1 MHNLKNIDLEIPKK
15 EFIVITGVSGSGK
28 SSLAFDT
35 IYAEGQR
42 RYVESLSSYA
52 RQFLDRIEKPKID
65 KITGLCPAI
74 ALEQKISS
82 SNPRSTVGTK
92 TEIYD
97 YLKLL
102 FSRFGKIFSP
112 ISGKEVKK
120 DSISEIIDQIK
131 KQSLP
136 SIHVVN
142 KVDRFKDKT
151 KILEFLKNHSYL
163 EVFSDVIPV
172 SAKYQKNLDSL
183 LSVIKDYLPHNELDY
198 DDKLSTDQDLHFR
211 ISEALRERL
220 MENLKDELP
229 YKFNCAIETMEDK
242 GKVFLI
248 EIAILVNKQ
257 AHKKIIIGKEGQ
269 LLKKIG
275 SEARAEI
282 EKILNRQVYLST
294 YIRVVKPGRR
304 K

>member
-1 MHNLKNIDLEIPKK
+1 MPEKK
-15 EFIVITGVSGSGK
+15 SGYVAIIGRPNVGK
-28 SSLAFDT
+28 STLINALIGEKVTIVTSKPQTTVQNIIGILNDDDSQIILVDTPGLVSNKQIASQKKTYNRSVVDALASSDV
-35 IYAEGQR
+35 I
-42 RYVESLSSYA
+42 VMLSEA
-52 RQFLDRIEKPKID
+52 NKW
-65 KITGLCPAI
+65 
-74 ALEQKISS
+74 
-82 SNPRSTVGTK
+82 TK
-92 TEIYD
+92 TDEQ
-97 YLKLL
+97 LL
-102 FSRFGKIFSP
+102 
-112 ISGKEVKK
+112 
-120 DSISEIIDQIK
+120 DQIK

-151 KILEFLKNHSYL
+151 KILDFLKNHSYL
-163 EVFSDVIPV
+163 DVFSDVIPV
-172 SAKYQKNLDSL
+172 SANYQKNLDSL
-183 LSVIKDYLPHNELDY
+183 LSVIKDHLPHNDLDY
-198 DDKLSTDQDLHFR
+198 DEKSSTDQDLYFR

-229 YKFNCAIETMEDK
+229 YKFDCVIETVEDK

-257 AHKKIIIGKEGQ
+257 AHKKIIIGKQGQ

-275 SEARAEI
+275 SEARGEI

-294 YIRVVKPGRR
+294 YIKVVKPGRR

>member
-1 MHNLKNIDLEIPKK
+1 MPEKK
-15 EFIVITGVSGSGK
+15 SGYIAIIGRPNVGK
-28 SSLAFDT
+28 STLINALIGEKVTIVTSKPQTTVQNIIGILNDDDSQIILVDTPGLVSNKQIASQKKTYNRSVVDALASSDV
-35 IYAEGQR
+35 I
-42 RYVESLSSYA
+42 VMLSEA
-52 RQFLDRIEKPKID
+52 NKW
-65 KITGLCPAI
+65 
-74 ALEQKISS
+74 
-82 SNPRSTVGTK
+82 TK
-92 TEIYD
+92 TDEQ
-97 YLKLL
+97 LL
-102 FSRFGKIFSP
+102 
-112 ISGKEVKK
+112 
-120 DSISEIIDQIK
+120 DQIK

-151 KILEFLKNHSYL
+151 KILDFLKNHSYL
-163 EVFSDVIPV
+163 DVFSDVIPV

-183 LSVIKDYLPHNELDY
+183 LSVIKDHLPHNDLDY
-198 DDKLSTDQDLHFR
+198 DEKSSTDQDLYFR

-229 YKFNCAIETMEDK
+229 YKFDCVIERVEDK

-257 AHKKIIIGKEGQ
+257 AHKKIIIGKQGQ

-275 SEARAEI
+275 SEARGEI

-294 YIRVVKPGRR
+294 YIKVVKPGRR

>member
-1 MHNLKNIDLEIPKK
+1 MPEKK
-15 EFIVITGVSGSGK
+15 SGYVAIIGRPNVGK
-28 SSLAFDT
+28 STLINALIGEKVTIVTSKPQTTVQNIIGILNDDDSQIILVDTPGLVSNKQIASQKKTYNRSVVDALASSDV
-35 IYAEGQR
+35 I
-42 RYVESLSSYA
+42 VMLSEA
-52 RQFLDRIEKPKID
+52 NKW
-65 KITGLCPAI
+65 
-74 ALEQKISS
+74 
-82 SNPRSTVGTK
+82 TK
-92 TEIYD
+92 TDEQ
-97 YLKLL
+97 LL
-102 FSRFGKIFSP
+102 
-112 ISGKEVKK
+112 
-120 DSISEIIDQIK
+120 DQIK

-151 KILEFLKNHSYL
+151 KILDFLKNHSYL
-163 EVFSDVIPV
+163 DVFSDVIPV

-183 LSVIKDYLPHNELDY
+183 LSVIKDHLPRSDLDY
-198 DDKLSTDQDLHFR
+198 DEKSSTDQDIYFR

-229 YKFNCAIETMEDK
+229 YKFDCVIETVEDK

-257 AHKKIIIGKEGQ
+257 AHKKIIIGKQGQ

-275 SEARAEI
+275 SEARGGI

-294 YIRVVKPGRR
+294 YIKVVKPGRR

>member
-1 MHNLKNIDLEIPKK
+1 MPEKK
-15 EFIVITGVSGSGK
+15 SGYVAIIGRPNVGK
-28 SSLAFDT
+28 STLINSLIGEKVTIVTSKPQTTVQNIIGILNDDDSQIILVDT
-35 IYAEGQR
+35 PGLVSNKQIASQKKTYNRSVVDALASSD
-42 RYVESLSSYA
+42 VIVMLSEA
-52 RQFLDRIEKPKID
+52 NKW
-65 KITGLCPAI
+65 
-74 ALEQKISS
+74 
-82 SNPRSTVGTK
+82 TK
-92 TEIYD
+92 TDEQ
-97 YLKLL
+97 LL
-102 FSRFGKIFSP
+102 
-112 ISGKEVKK
+112 
-120 DSISEIIDQIK
+120 DQIK

-151 KILEFLKNHSYL
+151 KILDFLKNHSYL
-163 EVFSDVIPV
+163 DVFSDVIPV

-183 LSVIKDYLPHNELDY
+183 LSVIKDHLPHNDLDY
-198 DDKLSTDQDLHFR
+198 DEKSSTDQDLYFR

-229 YKFNCAIETMEDK
+229 YKFDCVIETVEDK

-257 AHKKIIIGKEGQ
+257 AHKKIIIGKQGQ

-275 SEARAEI
+275 SEARGEI

-294 YIRVVKPGRR
+294 YIKVVKPGRR

>member
-1 MHNLKNIDLEIPKK
+1 MPEKK
-15 EFIVITGVSGSGK
+15 SGYVAIIGRPNVGK
-28 SSLAFDT
+28 STLINALIGEKVTIVTSKPQTTVQNIIGILNDDDSQIILVDTPGLVSNKQIASQKKTYNRSVVDALASSDV
-35 IYAEGQR
+35 I
-42 RYVESLSSYA
+42 VMLSEA
-52 RQFLDRIEKPKID
+52 NKW
-65 KITGLCPAI
+65 
-74 ALEQKISS
+74 
-82 SNPRSTVGTK
+82 TK
-92 TEIYD
+92 TDEQ
-97 YLKLL
+97 LL
-102 FSRFGKIFSP
+102 
-112 ISGKEVKK
+112 
-120 DSISEIIDQIK
+120 DQVK

-151 KILEFLKNHSYL
+151 KILDFLKNHSYL
-163 EVFSDVIPV
+163 DVFSDVIPV

-183 LSVIKDYLPHNELDY
+183 LSVIKDHLPHNDLDY
-198 DDKLSTDQDLHFR
+198 DEKSSTDQDLYFR

-229 YKFNCAIETMEDK
+229 YKFDCVIETMEDK

-257 AHKKIIIGKEGQ
+257 AHKKIIIGKQGQ

-275 SEARAEI
+275 SEARGEI

-294 YIRVVKPGRR
+294 YIKVVKSGRR

>member
-1 MHNLKNIDLEIPKK
+1 MPEKK
-15 EFIVITGVSGSGK
+15 SGYVAIIGRPNVGK
-28 SSLAFDT
+28 STLINALIGEKVTIVTSKPQTTVQNIIGILNDDDSQIILVDTPGLVSNKQIASQKKTYNRSVVDALASSDV
-35 IYAEGQR
+35 I
-42 RYVESLSSYA
+42 VMLSEA
-52 RQFLDRIEKPKID
+52 NKW
-65 KITGLCPAI
+65 
-74 ALEQKISS
+74 
-82 SNPRSTVGTK
+82 TK
-92 TEIYD
+92 TDEQ
-97 YLKLL
+97 LL
-102 FSRFGKIFSP
+102 
-112 ISGKEVKK
+112 
-120 DSISEIIDQIK
+120 DQIK

-151 KILEFLKNHSYL
+151 KILDFLKNHSYL
-163 EVFSDVIPV
+163 DVFSDVIPV

-183 LSVIKDYLPHNELDY
+183 LSVIKDYLPHNDLDY
-198 DDKLSTDQDLHFR
+198 DEKSSTDQDLYFR

-229 YKFNCAIETMEDK
+229 YKFDCVIETMEDK
-242 GKVFLI
+242 EKVFLI

-257 AHKKIIIGKEGQ
+257 AHKKIIIGKQGQ

-275 SEARAEI
+275 SEARGEI

-294 YIRVVKPGRR
+294 YIKVVKPGRR

>member
-1 MHNLKNIDLEIPKK
+1 MPDKK
-15 EFIVITGVSGSGK
+15 SGYVAIIGRPNVGK
-28 SSLAFDT
+28 STLINGLIGEKVTIVTSKPQTTVQNIIGILNDDDSQIILVDTPGLVSNKQIASQKKTYNRSVVDALASSDV
-35 IYAEGQR
+35 I
-42 RYVESLSSYA
+42 VMLSEA
-52 RQFLDRIEKPKID
+52 NKW
-65 KITGLCPAI
+65 
-74 ALEQKISS
+74 
-82 SNPRSTVGTK
+82 TK
-92 TEIYD
+92 TDEQ
-97 YLKLL
+97 LL
-102 FSRFGKIFSP
+102 
-112 ISGKEVKK
+112 
-120 DSISEIIDQIK
+120 DQIK

-151 KILEFLKNHSYL
+151 KILDFLKNHSYL
-163 EVFSDVIPV
+163 DVFSDVIPV

-183 LSVIKDYLPHNELDY
+183 LSVIKDHLPHNDLDY
-198 DDKLSTDQDLHFR
+198 DEKSSTDQDLYFR

-229 YKFNCAIETMEDK
+229 YKFDCVIETVEDK

-257 AHKKIIIGKEGQ
+257 AHKKIIIGKQGQ

-275 SEARAEI
+275 SEARGEI

-294 YIRVVKPGRR
+294 YIKVVKPGRR

>member
-1 MHNLKNIDLEIPKK
+1 MMPEKK
-15 EFIVITGVSGSGK
+15 SGYVAIIGKPNVGK
-28 SSLAFDT
+28 STLINALIGEKVTIVTSKPQTTVQNIIGILNDDDSQIILVDTPGLVSNKQIASQKKTYNRSVVDALASSDV
-35 IYAEGQR
+35 I
-42 RYVESLSSYA
+42 VMLSEA
-52 RQFLDRIEKPKID
+52 NKW
-65 KITGLCPAI
+65 
-74 ALEQKISS
+74 
-82 SNPRSTVGTK
+82 TK
-92 TEIYD
+92 TDEQ
-97 YLKLL
+97 LL
-102 FSRFGKIFSP
+102 
-112 ISGKEVKK
+112 
-120 DSISEIIDQIK
+120 DQIK

-151 KILEFLKNHSYL
+151 KILDFLKNHSYL
-163 EVFSDVIPV
+163 DVFSDVIPV

-183 LSVIKDYLPHNELDY
+183 LSVIKDHLPHNDLDY
-198 DDKLSTDQDLHFR
+198 DEKSSTDQDLYFR

-229 YKFNCAIETMEDK
+229 YKFDCVIERVEDK

-257 AHKKIIIGKEGQ
+257 AHKKIIIGKQGQ

-275 SEARAEI
+275 SEARGGI

-294 YIRVVKPGRR
+294 YIKVVKPGRR

>member
-1 MHNLKNIDLEIPKK
+1 MPEKK
-15 EFIVITGVSGSGK
+15 SGYVAIIGRPNVGK
-28 SSLAFDT
+28 STLINGLIGEKVTIVTSKPQTTVQNIIGILNDDDSQIILVDTPGLVSNKQIASQKKTYNRSVVDALASSDV
-35 IYAEGQR
+35 I
-42 RYVESLSSYA
+42 VMLSEA
-52 RQFLDRIEKPKID
+52 NKW
-65 KITGLCPAI
+65 
-74 ALEQKISS
+74 
-82 SNPRSTVGTK
+82 TK
-92 TEIYD
+92 TDEQ
-97 YLKLL
+97 LL
-102 FSRFGKIFSP
+102 
-112 ISGKEVKK
+112 
-120 DSISEIIDQIK
+120 DQIK

-151 KILEFLKNHSYL
+151 KILDFLKNHSYL
-163 EVFSDVIPV
+163 DVFSDVIPV

-183 LSVIKDYLPHNELDY
+183 LSVIKDHLPRNDLDY
-198 DDKLSTDQDLHFR
+198 DEKSSTDQDLYFR

-229 YKFNCAIETMEDK
+229 YKFDCVIETVEDK

-257 AHKKIIIGKEGQ
+257 AHKKIIIGKQGQ

-275 SEARAEI
+275 SEARGEI

-294 YIRVVKPGRR
+294 YIKVVKPGRR

>member
-1 MHNLKNIDLEIPKK
+1 MPDKK
-15 EFIVITGVSGSGK
+15 SGYVAIIGRPNVGK
-28 SSLAFDT
+28 STLINGLIGEKVTIVTSKPQTTVQNIIGILNDDDSQIILVDTPGLVSNKQIASQKKTYNRSVVDALASSDV
-35 IYAEGQR
+35 I
-42 RYVESLSSYA
+42 VMLSEA
-52 RQFLDRIEKPKID
+52 NKW
-65 KITGLCPAI
+65 
-74 ALEQKISS
+74 
-82 SNPRSTVGTK
+82 TK
-92 TEIYD
+92 TDEQ
-97 YLKLL
+97 LL
-102 FSRFGKIFSP
+102 
-112 ISGKEVKK
+112 
-120 DSISEIIDQIK
+120 DQVK

-151 KILEFLKNHSYL
+151 KILDFLKNHSYL
-163 EVFSDVIPV
+163 DVFSDVIPV

-183 LSVIKDYLPHNELDY
+183 LSVIKDHLPHNDLDY
-198 DDKLSTDQDLHFR
+198 DEKSSTDQDLYFR

-229 YKFNCAIETMEDK
+229 YKFDCVIETVEDK

-257 AHKKIIIGKEGQ
+257 AHKKIIIGKQGQ

-275 SEARAEI
+275 SEARGEI

-294 YIRVVKPGRR
+294 YIKVVKPGRR

>member
-1 MHNLKNIDLEIPKK
+1 MPEKK
-15 EFIVITGVSGSGK
+15 SGYVAIIGRPNVGK
-28 SSLAFDT
+28 STLINALIGEKVTIVTSKPQTTVQNIIGILNDDDSQIILVDTPGLVSNKQIASQKKTYNRSVVDALASSDV
-35 IYAEGQR
+35 I
-42 RYVESLSSYA
+42 VMLSEA
-52 RQFLDRIEKPKID
+52 NKW
-65 KITGLCPAI
+65 
-74 ALEQKISS
+74 
-82 SNPRSTVGTK
+82 TK
-92 TEIYD
+92 TDEQ
-97 YLKLL
+97 LL
-102 FSRFGKIFSP
+102 
-112 ISGKEVKK
+112 
-120 DSISEIIDQIK
+120 DQIK

-151 KILEFLKNHSYL
+151 KILDFLKNHSYL
-163 EVFSDVIPV
+163 DVFSDVIPV

-183 LSVIKDYLPHNELDY
+183 LSVIKDYLPHNDLDY
-198 DDKLSTDQDLHFR
+198 DEKSSTDQDLYFR

-229 YKFNCAIETMEDK
+229 YKFDCVIETVEDK

-257 AHKKIIIGKEGQ
+257 AHKKIIIGKQGQ

-275 SEARAEI
+275 SEARGEI

-294 YIRVVKPGRR
+294 YIKVVKPGRR

>member
-1 MHNLKNIDLEIPKK
+1 MPEKK
-15 EFIVITGVSGSGK
+15 SGYVAIIGRPNVGK
-28 SSLAFDT
+28 STLINALIGEKVTIVTSKPQTTVQNIIGILNDDDSQIILVDTPGLVSNKQIASQKKTYNRSVVDALASSDV
-35 IYAEGQR
+35 I
-42 RYVESLSSYA
+42 VMLSEA
-52 RQFLDRIEKPKID
+52 NKW
-65 KITGLCPAI
+65 
-74 ALEQKISS
+74 
-82 SNPRSTVGTK
+82 TK
-92 TEIYD
+92 TDEQ
-97 YLKLL
+97 LL
-102 FSRFGKIFSP
+102 
-112 ISGKEVKK
+112 
-120 DSISEIIDQIK
+120 DQVK

-151 KILEFLKNHSYL
+151 KILDFLKNHSYL
-163 EVFSDVIPV
+163 DVFSDVIPV

-183 LSVIKDYLPHNELDY
+183 LSVIKDHLPRSDLDY
-198 DDKLSTDQDLHFR
+198 DEKSSTDQDLYFR

-229 YKFNCAIETMEDK
+229 YKFDCVIETVEDK
-242 GKVFLI
+242 EKVFLI

-257 AHKKIIIGKEGQ
+257 AHKKIIIGKQGQ

-275 SEARAEI
+275 SEARRGI

-294 YIRVVKPGRR
+294 YIKVVKPGRR

>member
-1 MHNLKNIDLEIPKK
+1 MPEKK
-15 EFIVITGVSGSGK
+15 SGYVAIIGRPNVGK
-28 SSLAFDT
+28 STLINALIGEKVTIVTSKPQTTVQNIIGILNDDDSQIILVDTPGLVSNKQIASQKKTYNRSVVDALASSDV
-35 IYAEGQR
+35 I
-42 RYVESLSSYA
+42 VMLSEA
-52 RQFLDRIEKPKID
+52 NKW
-65 KITGLCPAI
+65 
-74 ALEQKISS
+74 
-82 SNPRSTVGTK
+82 TK
-92 TEIYD
+92 TD
-97 YLKLL
+97 DQLL
-102 FSRFGKIFSP
+102 
-112 ISGKEVKK
+112 
-120 DSISEIIDQIK
+120 DQIK

-151 KILEFLKNHSYL
+151 KILDFLKNHSYL
-163 EVFSDVIPV
+163 DVFSDVIPV

-183 LSVIKDYLPHNELDY
+183 LSVIKDHLPRSDLDY
-198 DDKLSTDQDLHFR
+198 DEKSSTDQDIYFR

-229 YKFNCAIETMEDK
+229 YKFDCVIETVEDK

-257 AHKKIIIGKEGQ
+257 AHKKIIIGKQGQ

-275 SEARAEI
+275 SEARGEI

-294 YIRVVKPGRR
+294 YIKVVKPGRR

>member
-1 MHNLKNIDLEIPKK
+1 MPEKK
-15 EFIVITGVSGSGK
+15 SGYVAIIGRPNVGK
-28 SSLAFDT
+28 STLINALIGEKVTIVTSKPQTTVQNIIGILNDDDSQIILVDTPGLVSNKQIASQKKTYNRSVVDALASSDV
-35 IYAEGQR
+35 I
-42 RYVESLSSYA
+42 VMLSEA
-52 RQFLDRIEKPKID
+52 NKW
-65 KITGLCPAI
+65 
-74 ALEQKISS
+74 
-82 SNPRSTVGTK
+82 TK
-92 TEIYD
+92 TDEQ
-97 YLKLL
+97 LL
-102 FSRFGKIFSP
+102 
-112 ISGKEVKK
+112 
-120 DSISEIIDQIK
+120 DQIK

-151 KILEFLKNHSYL
+151 KILDFLKNHSYL
-163 EVFSDVIPV
+163 DVFSDVIPV

-183 LSVIKDYLPHNELDY
+183 LSVIKDHLPRSDLDY
-198 DDKLSTDQDLHFR
+198 DEKSSTDQDLYFR

-229 YKFNCAIETMEDK
+229 YKFDCVIETVEDK

-257 AHKKIIIGKEGQ
+257 AHKKIIIGKQGQ

-275 SEARAEI
+275 SEARGEI

-294 YIRVVKPGRR
+294 HIKVVKSGRR

>member
-1 MHNLKNIDLEIPKK
+1 MPEKK
-15 EFIVITGVSGSGK
+15 SGYVAIIGRPNVGK
-28 SSLAFDT
+28 STLINALIGEKVTIVTSKPQTTVQNIIGILNDDDSQIILVDTPGLVSNKQIASQKKTYNRSVVDALASSDV
-35 IYAEGQR
+35 I
-42 RYVESLSSYA
+42 VMLSEA
-52 RQFLDRIEKPKID
+52 NKW
-65 KITGLCPAI
+65 
-74 ALEQKISS
+74 
-82 SNPRSTVGTK
+82 TK
-92 TEIYD
+92 TDEQ
-97 YLKLL
+97 LL
-102 FSRFGKIFSP
+102 
-112 ISGKEVKK
+112 
-120 DSISEIIDQIK
+120 DQIK

-151 KILEFLKNHSYL
+151 KILDFLKNHSYL
-163 EVFSDVIPV
+163 DVFSDVIPV

-183 LSVIKDYLPHNELDY
+183 LSVIKDHLPHNDLDY
-198 DDKLSTDQDLHFR
+198 DEKSSTDQDLYFR

-229 YKFNCAIETMEDK
+229 YKFDCVIETMEDK

-257 AHKKIIIGKEGQ
+257 AHKKIIIGKQGQ

-275 SEARAEI
+275 SEARGGN

-294 YIRVVKPGRR
+294 YIKVVKPGRR

>member
-1 MHNLKNIDLEIPKK
+1 MPEKK
-15 EFIVITGVSGSGK
+15 SGYVAIIGRPNVGK
-28 SSLAFDT
+28 STLINALIGEKVTIVTSKPQTTVRNIIGILNDDDSQIILVDTPGLVSNKQIASQKKTYNRSVVDALASSDV
-35 IYAEGQR
+35 I
-42 RYVESLSSYA
+42 VMLSEA
-52 RQFLDRIEKPKID
+52 NKW
-65 KITGLCPAI
+65 
-74 ALEQKISS
+74 
-82 SNPRSTVGTK
+82 TK
-92 TEIYD
+92 TDEQ
-97 YLKLL
+97 LL
-102 FSRFGKIFSP
+102 
-112 ISGKEVKK
+112 
-120 DSISEIIDQIK
+120 DQIK

-151 KILEFLKNHSYL
+151 KILDFLKNHSYL
-163 EVFSDVIPV
+163 DVFSDVIPV

-183 LSVIKDYLPHNELDY
+183 LSVIKDHLPRSDLDY
-198 DDKLSTDQDLHFR
+198 DEKSSTDQDLYFR

-229 YKFNCAIETMEDK
+229 YKFDCIIETVEDK

-257 AHKKIIIGKEGQ
+257 AHKKIIIGKQGQ

-275 SEARAEI
+275 SEARGEI

-294 YIRVVKPGRR
+294 YIKVVKPGRR

>member
-1 MHNLKNIDLEIPKK
+1 MMPEKK
-15 EFIVITGVSGSGK
+15 SGFVAIIGRPNVGK
-28 SSLAFDT
+28 STLINALIGEKVTIVTSKPQTTVQNIIGILNDDDSQIILVDTPGLVSNKQIASQKKTYNRSVVDALASSDV
-35 IYAEGQR
+35 I
-42 RYVESLSSYA
+42 VMLSEA
-52 RQFLDRIEKPKID
+52 NKW
-65 KITGLCPAI
+65 
-74 ALEQKISS
+74 
-82 SNPRSTVGTK
+82 TK
-92 TEIYD
+92 TDEQ
-97 YLKLL
+97 LL
-102 FSRFGKIFSP
+102 
-112 ISGKEVKK
+112 
-120 DSISEIIDQIK
+120 DQIK

-151 KILEFLKNHSYL
+151 KILDFLKNHSYL
-163 EVFSDVIPV
+163 DVFSDVIPV

-183 LSVIKDYLPHNELDY
+183 LSVIKDHLPQNDLDY
-198 DDKLSTDQDLHFR
+198 DEKSSTDQDLYFR

-229 YKFNCAIETMEDK
+229 YKFDCVIETMEDK

-257 AHKKIIIGKEGQ
+257 AHKKIIIGKQGQ

-275 SEARAEI
+275 SEARGEI

-294 YIRVVKPGRR
+294 YIKVVKPGRR

>member
-1 MHNLKNIDLEIPKK
+1 MPEKK
-15 EFIVITGVSGSGK
+15 SGYVAIIGRPNVGK
-28 SSLAFDT
+28 STLINALIGEKVTIVTSKPQTTIQNIIGILNDDDSQIILVDTPGLVSNKQIASQKKTYNRSVVDALASSDV
-35 IYAEGQR
+35 I
-42 RYVESLSSYA
+42 VMLSEA
-52 RQFLDRIEKPKID
+52 NKW
-65 KITGLCPAI
+65 
-74 ALEQKISS
+74 
-82 SNPRSTVGTK
+82 TK
-92 TEIYD
+92 TDEQ
-97 YLKLL
+97 LL
-102 FSRFGKIFSP
+102 
-112 ISGKEVKK
+112 
-120 DSISEIIDQIK
+120 DQIK

-151 KILEFLKNHSYL
+151 KILDFLKNHSYL
-163 EVFSDVIPV
+163 DVFSDVIPV

-183 LSVIKDYLPHNELDY
+183 LSVIKDHLPHNDLDY
-198 DDKLSTDQDLHFR
+198 DEKSSTDQDLYFR

-229 YKFNCAIETMEDK
+229 YKFDCVIETVEDK

-257 AHKKIIIGKEGQ
+257 AHKKIIIGKQGQ

-275 SEARAEI
+275 SEARGEI

-294 YIRVVKPGRR
+294 YIKVVKPGRR

>member
-1 MHNLKNIDLEIPKK
+1 MMPEKK
-15 EFIVITGVSGSGK
+15 SGYVAIIGRPNVGK
-28 SSLAFDT
+28 STLINALIGEKVTIVTSKPQTTVQNIIGILNDDDSQIILVDTPGLVSNKQIASQKKTYNRSVVDALASSDV
-35 IYAEGQR
+35 I
-42 RYVESLSSYA
+42 VMLSEA
-52 RQFLDRIEKPKID
+52 NKW
-65 KITGLCPAI
+65 
-74 ALEQKISS
+74 
-82 SNPRSTVGTK
+82 TK
-92 TEIYD
+92 TDEQ
-97 YLKLL
+97 LL
-102 FSRFGKIFSP
+102 
-112 ISGKEVKK
+112 
-120 DSISEIIDQIK
+120 DQIK

-151 KILEFLKNHSYL
+151 KILDFLKNHSYL
-163 EVFSDVIPV
+163 DVFSDVIPV

-183 LSVIKDYLPHNELDY
+183 LSVIKDHLPHNDLDY
-198 DDKLSTDQDLHFR
+198 DEKSSTDQDLYFR

-229 YKFNCAIETMEDK
+229 YKFECVIETVEDK

-257 AHKKIIIGKEGQ
+257 AHKKIIIGKQGQ

-275 SEARAEI
+275 SEARGEI

-294 YIRVVKPGRR
+294 YIKVVKPGRR

>member
-1 MHNLKNIDLEIPKK
+1 MPEKK
-15 EFIVITGVSGSGK
+15 SGYVAIIGKPNVGK
-28 SSLAFDT
+28 STLINALIGEKVTIVTSKPQTTVQNIIGILNDDDSQIILVDTPGLVSNKQIASQKKTYNRSVVDALASSDV
-35 IYAEGQR
+35 I
-42 RYVESLSSYA
+42 VMLSEA
-52 RQFLDRIEKPKID
+52 NKW
-65 KITGLCPAI
+65 
-74 ALEQKISS
+74 
-82 SNPRSTVGTK
+82 TK
-92 TEIYD
+92 TDEQ
-97 YLKLL
+97 LL
-102 FSRFGKIFSP
+102 
-112 ISGKEVKK
+112 
-120 DSISEIIDQIK
+120 DQIK

-151 KILEFLKNHSYL
+151 KILDFLKNHSYL
-163 EVFSDVIPV
+163 DVFSDVIPV

-183 LSVIKDYLPHNELDY
+183 LSVIKDHLPHNDLDY
-198 DDKLSTDQDLHFR
+198 DEKSSTDQDLYFR

-229 YKFNCAIETMEDK
+229 YKFDCVIERVEDK

-257 AHKKIIIGKEGQ
+257 AHKKIIIGKQGQ

-275 SEARAEI
+275 SEARGGI

-294 YIRVVKPGRR
+294 YIKVVKPGRR

>member
-1 MHNLKNIDLEIPKK
+1 MPEKK
-15 EFIVITGVSGSGK
+15 SGYVAIIGRPNVGK
-28 SSLAFDT
+28 STLINALIGEKVTIVTSKPQTTVQNIIGILNDDDSQIILVDTPGLVSNKQIASQKKTYNRSVVDALASSDV
-35 IYAEGQR
+35 I
-42 RYVESLSSYA
+42 VMLSEA
-52 RQFLDRIEKPKID
+52 NKW
-65 KITGLCPAI
+65 
-74 ALEQKISS
+74 
-82 SNPRSTVGTK
+82 TK
-92 TEIYD
+92 TDEQ
-97 YLKLL
+97 LL
-102 FSRFGKIFSP
+102 H
-112 ISGKEVKK
+112 
-120 DSISEIIDQIK
+120 QIK

-151 KILEFLKNHSYL
+151 KILDFLKNHSYL
-163 EVFSDVIPV
+163 DVFSDVIPV

-183 LSVIKDYLPHNELDY
+183 LSVIKDHLPHNDLDY
-198 DDKLSTDQDLHFR
+198 DEKSSTDQDLYFR

-229 YKFNCAIETMEDK
+229 YKFDCVIETVEDK

-257 AHKKIIIGKEGQ
+257 AHKKIIIGKQGQ

>member
-1 MHNLKNIDLEIPKK
+1 MPEKK
-15 EFIVITGVSGSGK
+15 SGYVAIIGRPNVGK
-28 SSLAFDT
+28 STLINALIGEKVTIVTSKPQTTVQNIIGILNDDDSQIILVDTPGLVSNKQIASQKKTYNGSVVDALASSDV
-35 IYAEGQR
+35 I
-42 RYVESLSSYA
+42 VMLSEA
-52 RQFLDRIEKPKID
+52 NKW
-65 KITGLCPAI
+65 
-74 ALEQKISS
+74 
-82 SNPRSTVGTK
+82 TK
-92 TEIYD
+92 TDEQ
-97 YLKLL
+97 LL
-102 FSRFGKIFSP
+102 
-112 ISGKEVKK
+112 
-120 DSISEIIDQIK
+120 DQIK

-151 KILEFLKNHSYL
+151 KILDFLKNHSYL
-163 EVFSDVIPV
+163 DVFSDVIPV

-183 LSVIKDYLPHNELDY
+183 LSVIKDHLPHNDLDY
-198 DDKLSTDQDLHFR
+198 DEKSSTDQDLYFR

-229 YKFNCAIETMEDK
+229 YKFDCVIETVEDK

-257 AHKKIIIGKEGQ
+257 AHKKIIIGKQGQ

-275 SEARAEI
+275 SEARGEI

-294 YIRVVKPGRR
+294 YIKVVKPGRR

>member
-1 MHNLKNIDLEIPKK
+1 MPEKK
-15 EFIVITGVSGSGK
+15 SGYVAIIGRPNVGK
-28 SSLAFDT
+28 STLINALIGEKVTIVTSKPQTTVQNIIGILNDDDSQIILVDTPGLVSNKQIASQKKTYNRSVVDALASSDV
-35 IYAEGQR
+35 I
-42 RYVESLSSYA
+42 VMLSEA
-52 RQFLDRIEKPKID
+52 NKW
-65 KITGLCPAI
+65 
-74 ALEQKISS
+74 
-82 SNPRSTVGTK
+82 TK
-92 TEIYD
+92 TDEQ
-97 YLKLL
+97 LL
-102 FSRFGKIFSP
+102 
-112 ISGKEVKK
+112 
-120 DSISEIIDQIK
+120 DQIK

-151 KILEFLKNHSYL
+151 KILDFLKNHSYL
-163 EVFSDVIPV
+163 DVFSDVIPV

-183 LSVIKDYLPHNELDY
+183 LSVIKDHLPHNDLDY
-198 DDKLSTDQDLHFR
+198 DEKSSTDQDLYFR

-229 YKFNCAIETMEDK
+229 YKFDCVIERVEDK

-257 AHKKIIIGKEGQ
+257 AHKKIIIGKQGQ

-275 SEARAEI
+275 SEARGGI

-294 YIRVVKPGRR
+294 YIKVVKPGRR

>member
-1 MHNLKNIDLEIPKK
+1 MPEKK
-15 EFIVITGVSGSGK
+15 SGYVAIIGRPNVGK
-28 SSLAFDT
+28 STLINALIGEKVTIVTSKPQTTVQNIIGILNDDDSQIILVDTPGLVSNKQIASQKKTYNRSVVDALASSDV
-35 IYAEGQR
+35 I
-42 RYVESLSSYA
+42 VMLSEA
-52 RQFLDRIEKPKID
+52 NKW
-65 KITGLCPAI
+65 
-74 ALEQKISS
+74 
-82 SNPRSTVGTK
+82 TK
-92 TEIYD
+92 TDEQ
-97 YLKLL
+97 LL
-102 FSRFGKIFSP
+102 
-112 ISGKEVKK
+112 
-120 DSISEIIDQIK
+120 DQVK

-151 KILEFLKNHSYL
+151 KILDFLKNHSYL
-163 EVFSDVIPV
+163 DVFSDVIPV

-183 LSVIKDYLPHNELDY
+183 LSVIKDHLPHNELDY
-198 DDKLSTDQDLHFR
+198 DDKSSTDQDLHFR

-229 YKFNCAIETMEDK
+229 YKFDCVIETVEDK

-257 AHKKIIIGKEGQ
+257 AHKKIIIGKQGQ

-275 SEARAEI
+275 SEARGEI

-294 YIRVVKPGRR
+294 YIKVVKPGRR

>member
-1 MHNLKNIDLEIPKK
+1 MPEKK
-15 EFIVITGVSGSGK
+15 SGYVAIIGKPNVGK
-28 SSLAFDT
+28 STLINALIGEKVTIVTSKPQTTVQNIIGILNDDDSQIILVDTPGLVSNKQIASQKKTYNRSVVDALASSDV
-35 IYAEGQR
+35 I
-42 RYVESLSSYA
+42 VMLSEA
-52 RQFLDRIEKPKID
+52 NKW
-65 KITGLCPAI
+65 
-74 ALEQKISS
+74 
-82 SNPRSTVGTK
+82 TK
-92 TEIYD
+92 TDEQ
-97 YLKLL
+97 LL
-102 FSRFGKIFSP
+102 
-112 ISGKEVKK
+112 
-120 DSISEIIDQIK
+120 DQIK

-151 KILEFLKNHSYL
+151 KILDFLKNHSYL
-163 EVFSDVIPV
+163 DVFSDVIPV

-183 LSVIKDYLPHNELDY
+183 LSVIKDHLPRSDLDY
-198 DDKLSTDQDLHFR
+198 DEKSSTDQDLYFR

-229 YKFNCAIETMEDK
+229 YKFDCVIETAEDK

-257 AHKKIIIGKEGQ
+257 AHKKIIIGKQGQ

-275 SEARAEI
+275 SEARGGI

-294 YIRVVKPGRR
+294 YIKVVKPGRR

>member
-1 MHNLKNIDLEIPKK
+1 MPEKK
-15 EFIVITGVSGSGK
+15 SGYVAIIGRPNVGK
-28 SSLAFDT
+28 STLINALIGEKVTIVTSKPQTTVQNIIGILNDDDSQIILVDTPGLVSNKQIASQKKTYNRSVVDALASSDV
-35 IYAEGQR
+35 I
-42 RYVESLSSYA
+42 VMLSEA
-52 RQFLDRIEKPKID
+52 NKW
-65 KITGLCPAI
+65 
-74 ALEQKISS
+74 
-82 SNPRSTVGTK
+82 TK
-92 TEIYD
+92 TDEQ
-97 YLKLL
+97 LL
-102 FSRFGKIFSP
+102 
-112 ISGKEVKK
+112 
-120 DSISEIIDQIK
+120 DQIK

-151 KILEFLKNHSYL
+151 KILDFLKNHSYL
-163 EVFSDVIPV
+163 DVFSDVIPV

-183 LSVIKDYLPHNELDY
+183 LSVIKDHLPRSDLDY
-198 DDKLSTDQDLHFR
+198 DEKSSTDQDLYFR

-229 YKFNCAIETMEDK
+229 YKFDCVIETVEDK

-257 AHKKIIIGKEGQ
+257 AHKKIIIGKQGQ

-275 SEARAEI
+275 SEARGEI

-294 YIRVVKPGRR
+294 YIKVVKPGRR

>member
-1 MHNLKNIDLEIPKK
+1 MPEKK
-15 EFIVITGVSGSGK
+15 SGYVAIIGRPNVGK
-28 SSLAFDT
+28 STLINALIGEKVTIVTSKPQTTVQNIIGILNDDDSQIILVDTPGLVSNKQIASQKKTYNRSVVDALASSDV
-35 IYAEGQR
+35 I
-42 RYVESLSSYA
+42 VMLSEA
-52 RQFLDRIEKPKID
+52 NKW
-65 KITGLCPAI
+65 
-74 ALEQKISS
+74 
-82 SNPRSTVGTK
+82 TK
-92 TEIYD
+92 TDEQ
-97 YLKLL
+97 LL
-102 FSRFGKIFSP
+102 
-112 ISGKEVKK
+112 
-120 DSISEIIDQIK
+120 DQIK

-151 KILEFLKNHSYL
+151 KILDFLKNHSYL
-163 EVFSDVIPV
+163 DVFSDVIPV

-183 LSVIKDYLPHNELDY
+183 LSVIKDHLPHSDLDY
-198 DDKLSTDQDLHFR
+198 DEKSSTDQDLYFR

-229 YKFNCAIETMEDK
+229 YKFDCVIETMEDK

-257 AHKKIIIGKEGQ
+257 AHKKIIIGKQGQ

-275 SEARAEI
+275 SEARGEI

-294 YIRVVKPGRR
+294 YIKVVKPGRR

>member
-1 MHNLKNIDLEIPKK
+1 MPEKK
-15 EFIVITGVSGSGK
+15 SGYVAIIGKPNVGK
-28 SSLAFDT
+28 STLINALIGEKVTIVTSKPQTTVQNIIGILNDDDSQIILVDTPGLVSNKQIASQKKTYNRSVVDALASSDV
-35 IYAEGQR
+35 I
-42 RYVESLSSYA
+42 VMLSEA
-52 RQFLDRIEKPKID
+52 NKW
-65 KITGLCPAI
+65 
-74 ALEQKISS
+74 
-82 SNPRSTVGTK
+82 TK
-92 TEIYD
+92 TDEQ
-97 YLKLL
+97 LL
-102 FSRFGKIFSP
+102 
-112 ISGKEVKK
+112 
-120 DSISEIIDQIK
+120 DQIK

-151 KILEFLKNHSYL
+151 KILDFLKNHSYL
-163 EVFSDVIPV
+163 DVFSDVIPV

-183 LSVIKDYLPHNELDY
+183 LSVIKDYLPHNDLDY
-198 DDKLSTDQDLHFR
+198 DEKSSTDQDLYFR

-229 YKFNCAIETMEDK
+229 YKFDCVIETVEDK

-257 AHKKIIIGKEGQ
+257 AHKKIIIGKQGQ

-275 SEARAEI
+275 SEARGEI

-294 YIRVVKPGRR
+294 YIKVVKPGRR

>member
-1 MHNLKNIDLEIPKK
+1 MPEKK
-15 EFIVITGVSGSGK
+15 SGYVAIIGRPNVGK
-28 SSLAFDT
+28 STLINSLIGEKVTIVTSKPQTTIQNIIGILNDDDSQIILVDT
-35 IYAEGQR
+35 PGLVSNKQIASQKKTYNRSVVDALASSD
-42 RYVESLSSYA
+42 VIVMLSEA
-52 RQFLDRIEKPKID
+52 NKW
-65 KITGLCPAI
+65 
-74 ALEQKISS
+74 
-82 SNPRSTVGTK
+82 TK
-92 TEIYD
+92 TDEQ
-97 YLKLL
+97 LL
-102 FSRFGKIFSP
+102 
-112 ISGKEVKK
+112 
-120 DSISEIIDQIK
+120 DQIK

-151 KILEFLKNHSYL
+151 KILDFLKNHSYL
-163 EVFSDVIPV
+163 DVFSDVIPV

-183 LSVIKDYLPHNELDY
+183 LSVIKDHLPHNDLDY
-198 DDKLSTDQDLHFR
+198 DEKSSTDQDLYFR

-229 YKFNCAIETMEDK
+229 YKFDCVIETVEDK

-257 AHKKIIIGKEGQ
+257 AHKKIIIGKQGQ

-275 SEARAEI
+275 SEARGEI

-294 YIRVVKPGRR
+294 YIKVVKPGRR